1 MLPIWEAQVQY
12 FFFFLERTT
21 LISTGLIV
29 VCSLGTSLMVLR

>member
-12 FFFFLERTT
+12 FFFFERTT